1 MVSYIGDDDDIIATY
16 QDLAKEYSISQPEF
30 WQSTET
36 DMMFIVWGLV
46 AILMIVLNMIEVIRR
61 QKEVVVRASL
71 GENAAVIALKAVV
84 ADMISYAALFVLAK
98 LLVSQL
104 YRSVC
109 KIISFWQCIVPEL
122 VLSVIPYAA
131 FVRFDVKKAFA
142 NASDKK
148 GMFYLLNGLK
158 VFATAM
164 TIFTITTNLS
174 SIQGNLL
181 TNTTLLENHYN
192 DYYFGVMQIE
202 PPFEENEEESKES
215 EFWNDLYE
223 NEYNNYKSGGLH
235 RQPDKRY
242 G

>member
-98 LLVSQL
+98 LLVSQF
-104 YRSVC
+104 
-109 KIISFWQCIVPEL
+109 ISGAYEDHLILAVYCAGA

-131 FVRFDVKKAFA
+131 FVRFDVKKPLPMLQI
-142 NASDKK
+142 KRYV
-148 GMFYLLNGLK
+148 YLLNGLK

-192 DYYFGVMQIE
+192 DYYLE
-202 PPFEENEEESKES
+202 LCRLN
-215 EFWNDLYE
+215 L
-223 NEYNNYKSGGLH
+223 L
-235 RQPDKRY
+235 
-242 G
+242 

>member
-1 MVSYIGDDDDIIATY
+1 
-16 QDLAKEYSISQPEF
+16 
-30 WQSTET
+30 
-36 DMMFIVWGLV
+36 MMFIVWGLV

-98 LLVSQL
+98 LLVSQF
-104 YRSVC
+104 
-109 KIISFWQCIVPEL
+109 ISGAYEDHLILAVYCAGA

-192 DYYFGVMQIE
+192 DYYLELCRLNLLLKKMRRNPKRANFGMT
-202 PPFEENEEESKES
+202 FTKMNTT
-215 EFWNDLYE
+215 L
-223 NEYNNYKSGGLH
+223 
-235 RQPDKRY
+235 
-242 G
+242 